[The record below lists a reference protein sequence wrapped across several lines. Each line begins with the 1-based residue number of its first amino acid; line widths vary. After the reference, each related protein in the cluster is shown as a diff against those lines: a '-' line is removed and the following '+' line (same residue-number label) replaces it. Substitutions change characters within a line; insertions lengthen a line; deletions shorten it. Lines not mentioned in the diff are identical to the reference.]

1 MIYFFSWDVISLHT
15 SEWPQSP
22 HQAAAGAPVLRT
34 PAKGQGDFFRGKH
47 KVHLSLLQGCSP
59 PSHPSSVPV
68 TLLKSWHLHRN
79 VEGQW
84 PSAFPLNWVPLASQ
98 DFSAKAKGL
107 AWMVSAGVFQETHSS
122 ISSTL
127 SFFFS
132 FFKGTILKCP
142 PPRWGLLTT
151 SEVTARNSPYP
162 LDLVCSFFSP
172 ILCYYALSDCSTLPV
187 LPQRSSQQTWPQSDL
202 LGAFWL
208 HHGLAIWPF
217 LPRVRSKSVV
227 SFNK

>member
-1 MIYFFSWDVISLHT
+1 MSSHHT
-15 SEWPQSP
+15 PQTDLKVLINLP
-22 HQAAAGAPVLRT
+22 VTPVLRA
-34 PAKGQGDFFRGKH
+34 PAKGQGDFLRGKH
-47 KVHLSLLQGCSP
+47 KGHLSLLQGCSP
-59 PSHPSSVPV
+59 PSHPSLVPV
-68 TLLKSWHLHRN
+68 TLLKNWHLDRN

-107 AWMVSAGVFQETHSS
+107 VWIISAGVFQETHFS
-122 ISSTL
+122 ISYTL
-127 SFFFS
+127 SFS
-132 FFKGTILKCP
+132 FFQGTVLKCP

-151 SEVTARNSPYP
+151 SEVLARNSPFP

-172 ILCYYALSDCSTLPV
+172 TLCHYTLSDCSTLPV
-187 LPQRSSQQTWPQSDL
+187 LPRGSSQQTWPQSDL

-217 LPRVRSKSVV
+217 LPPVRSKSVV